1 MNTSDIFNSK
11 PTSNYS
17 TDSQP
22 TTKMNNISS
31 VSLYDL
37 QERVAPR
44 QISTGNNRGEMTI
57 KGLIRVVDTTNNN
70 KVVVMMGYS
79 KGSF

>member
-1 MNTSDIFNSK
+1 MNTSDIFNAK

-17 TDSQP
+17 SDSQP

-37 QERVAPR
+37 QERIAPR
-44 QISTGNNRGEMTI
+44 QIATGNNRGETTI
-57 KGLIRVVDTTNNN
+57 RGSYRVVDSQG
-70 KVVVMMGYS
+70 VPRVRIGYK
-79 KGSF
+79 KGGI

>member
-1 MNTSDIFNSK
+1 MDTSNVFSSK
-11 PTSNYS
+11 STSNYS

-37 QERVAPR
+37 QERIAPR
-44 QISTGNNRGEMTI
+44 QIATGNNRGEMTI
-57 KGLIRVVDTTNNN
+57 KGLIRVVDTDGSIRLIL
-70 KVVVMMGYS
+70 GYK
-79 KGSF
+79 KGEF